1 MVNNDIDVNDELDSD
16 RLTGLSDEEVKLRVQ
31 KGKSNVVPKAPSR
44 TISQII
50 RANLF
55 TLFNA
60 INLVLAVVVIIAGSP
75 KNSLF
80 AGVIITN
87 TLVGVVQEL
96 RAKATLEKL
105 SVLNMSKVKVL
116 RNKNEK
122 EINLEDVVIDDLII
136 LVPGMQLVADCIV
149 IDKNEFEADESML
162 TGESDSVIKKSGDEL
177 LSGSFIVGGN
187 GYAKVIRVGKDT
199 YAAKLAEEARK
210 FKKIKSEL
218 QTSVNQ
224 ILKIVIWLILPISI
238 LLITTQILFTKVTWQ
253 DAVISAAAG
262 IVGMIPEGLVLLTS
276 LTFVVGIVRLS
287 KWKTLV
293 QELPATEVLARVDV
307 LCLDKTGTIT
317 EGKLNLEKIVPMGTH
332 SIEDIE
338 NILAAIS
345 GAFPS
350 TNPTQQAILD
360 KYSKCPNYKLKSNIP
375 FSSARKWS
383 GVEFENEGAWVLG
396 APEMI
401 LNDRYEEIREDVEKE
416 AQKGRRVLLLASLNN
431 ESLTEDLPENIDK
444 AALLLIEDIIRKE
457 APGTLEYF
465 RREGVEIKII
475 SGDNPVTVAAVA
487 KRAGVFNAESYID
500 ARILPEN
507 QEELAEIIEN
517 NTVFGRVTPHQ
528 KKALVNALKSKGHTV
543 GMTGDGVNDVLALKE
558 SDCGIAMA
566 SGSDAAKAVSQL
578 VLLDS
583 NFSALPEI
591 VLEGRRM
598 INNLENVSN
607 LYLTKTVYSILL
619 SLIFGIIALPYP
631 MQPIQL
637 SLIGAIAIGLPSFFL
652 ALGPNKD
659 RVKSGFLERV
669 LSVSIV
675 NGCVITLAVVAMS
688 IIGFIHRI
696 PVGQSRTL
704 AVIIVGGIS
713 LVILTRV
720 SYPLNGWKLGM
731 VSAMIG
737 IFSITFIFPIT
748 RRLFSF
754 SITDLIYIFIAIFF
768 VAVSWPLINLILEI
782 YEQIKNKRKLK
793 DK

>member
-1 MVNNDIDVNDELDSD
+1 MSNNDIDVNSSLDSD
-16 RLTGLSDEEVKLRVQ
+16 CLTGLSHEEVKLRVK
-31 KGKSNVVPKAPSR
+31 KGKSNIVPKAPSR

-75 KNSLF
+75 KNALF

-105 SVLNMSKVKVL
+105 SVLNMSKVRVL
-116 RNKNEK
+116 RDKQEK
-122 EINLEDVVIDDLII
+122 EINLEEVVIDDLMI
-136 LVPGMQLVADCIV
+136 LVPGMQLVADSIV

-199 YAAKLAEEARK
+199 YAAKIAEEARK

-218 QTSVNQ
+218 QTSINK
-224 ILKIVIWLILPISI
+224 ILKIVIWLIVPIST

-276 LTFVVGIVRLS
+276 LTFVVGVVRLS

-317 EGKLNLEKIVPMGTH
+317 EGKLNLKEIVPIGKH
-332 SIEDIE
+332 SIEEIE
-338 NILAAIS
+338 NIIAAIS
-345 GAFPS
+345 SAFPS
-350 TNPTQQAILD
+350 ANPTQQAILD
-360 KYSKCPNYKLKSNIP
+360 KYPESPNYKLKSNIP

-401 LNDRYEEIREDVEKE
+401 LKDRYEEIRDAVEKE
-416 AQKGRRVLLLASLNN
+416 AKKGRRVLLLASLNN
-431 ESLTEDLPENIDK
+431 ESLTEDLPENMDK

-457 APGTLEYF
+457 APDTLEYF

-500 ARILPEN
+500 ARTLPEN
-507 QEELAEIIEN
+507 ESELAEIIEN

-543 GMTGDGVNDVLALKE
+543 AMTGDGVNDVLALKD

-583 NFSALPEI
+583 NFSALPEV

-607 LYLTKTVYSILL
+607 LYLTKTVYSLLL

-637 SLIGAIAIGLPSFFL
+637 SLIGAVAIGLPSFFL

-688 IIGFIHRI
+688 IIGLVHRI

-704 AVIIVGGIS
+704 AVIIVGGVS

-720 SYPLNGWKLGM
+720 SYPLNGLKLGM
-731 VSAMIG
+731 VVAMIG
-737 IFSITFIFPIT
+737 LFSITFSFPIT

-754 SITDLIYIFIAIFF
+754 EMTDLIYIFIAVFF
-768 VAVSWPLINLILEI
+768 VVVSWPLINLILEI
-782 YEQIKNKRKLK
+782 YEQVKNKRKLK
-793 DK
+793 KE